1 MDLAGWGSRST
12 VAGMLRDV
20 AVSSLLVARRSCSRL
35 LSFSLA
41 LYFEP
46 CMCSAGCM
54 TWKQST
60 QYEKTMEHERESKE
74 CTPLSRDRVSKHMRC
89 QAQGAGG
96 QCSPGALKSIPVLI
110 ATIVFYRL
118 FVGSYER
125 RYFQHEIPRTQYA
138 VVSAVRH

>member
-118 FVGSYER
+118 YCLLAATSEDIFST
-125 RYFQHEIPRTQYA
+125 RYLVRSTQ
-138 VVSAVRH
+138 